1 MPYSTGAQRRLTRS
15 DRADI
20 LSHAMLYSPALI
32 PLLHG
37 AAGILDE
44 LLLFGAPLVVVIIIL
59 TIASRRARK
68 NAPPRQRPPRDTT
81 SGPSDPPQA

>member
-1 MPYSTGAQRRLTRS
+1 M
-15 DRADI
+15 
-20 LSHAMLYSPALI
+20 LSSPTFM

-68 NAPPRQRPPRDTT
+68 HAPPRERPPHDRPE
-81 SGPSDPPQA
+81 G